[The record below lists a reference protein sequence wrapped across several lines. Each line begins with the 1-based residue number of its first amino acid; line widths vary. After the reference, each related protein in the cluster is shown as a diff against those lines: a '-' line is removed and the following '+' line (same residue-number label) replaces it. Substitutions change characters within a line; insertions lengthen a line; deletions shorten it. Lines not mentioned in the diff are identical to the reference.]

1 MSSPMTKWKSF
12 SVETRREAVDALT
25 QFLVDCGSIGT
36 AHDEQILSPE
46 GDPAEPV
53 PPPPEITKLTAYF
66 PWDTDLHALKAD
78 LLAFLP
84 VLEESFGPGV
94 AAFGGATEITDT
106 GWAEN
111 WKEHFKPVGVSRR
124 LVIRPSWEPY
134 EAQGGEIILVIDPGQ
149 AFGTGTH
156 ETTQMCL
163 QILDDLYASGAD
175 PRTVLD
181 VGTGTGILGIAAAK
195 LGATE
200 ILGLDNDPLAVE
212 VCAENA
218 AVNGVGGIFRASVTP
233 VAEATGLYDLVIANI
248 IAEILVD
255 MKGDL
260 IARIA
265 PGGRLLLSGILDE
278 KSAWV
283 REEFSASGL
292 RFVEERRSGQ
302 WAALHFRR

>member
-1 MSSPMTKWKSF
+1 MTKWKSF
-12 SVETRREAVDALT
+12 SVLTRREAVDALT
-25 QFLVDCGSIGT
+25 RFLVDCGSIGT

-46 GDPAEPV
+46 GDPADPI
-53 PPPPEITKLTAYF
+53 PPPPEVTRLTAYF

-84 VLEESFGPGV
+84 ALEESFGEGV
-94 AAFGGATEITDT
+94 ASFEGATEITDT
-106 GWAEN
+106 GWAEK

-124 LVIRPSWEPY
+124 LVIRPSWEAY
-134 EAQGGEIILVIDPGQ
+134 EAAAGETILVIDPGQ

-163 QILDDLYASGAD
+163 QLIDDLYASATPH
-175 PRTVLD
+175 PRRVLD

-195 LGATE
+195 LGAAE
-200 ILGLDNDPLAVE
+200 VHGIDNDPLAVE

-218 AVNGVGGIFRASVTP
+218 SVNGVQAVFRATDTP
-233 VAEATGLYDLVIANI
+233 VEKTVGEYDLVIANI

-255 MKGDL
+255 MKEAL
-260 IARIA
+260 VSRLA

-278 KSAWV
+278 KSGWV
-283 REEFSASGL
+283 RTELEAEGL
-292 RFVEERRSGQ
+292 TTLEERRNGQ
-302 WAALHFRR
+302 WAALLFSR